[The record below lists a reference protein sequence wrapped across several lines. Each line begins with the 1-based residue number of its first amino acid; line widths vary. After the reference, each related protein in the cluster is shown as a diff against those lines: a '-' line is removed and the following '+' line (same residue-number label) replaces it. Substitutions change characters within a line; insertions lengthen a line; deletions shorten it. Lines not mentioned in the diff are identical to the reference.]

1 MSVNDSFDTLIKCQK
16 IVSIQENLLKSK
28 IRNIDNALSY
38 ITGVKTKLTPFSES
52 PFTTDMSFKT
62 ELEKSCIPRIEMINK
77 IKSNNVVSI
86 ISETTLSSIAK
97 KFQNMNYK
105 LSNKLNTINFNDSI
119 TKMNIQN
126 ITDMYSSLPSLD
138 ISNTLYSKFENSMS
152 SVFSN
157 LPEQTIESFFDDII
171 SMENNFIDTFV
182 EAETNEDY
190 IKCEESAESNTEYT
204 INAIRKLSNSN
215 DTSDEIVSLFKE
227 VKDELVKSNS
237 LKEQEINEL
246 KKSNSLYEEAEK
258 ENEKYNK
265 ISLYIEI
272 ISIILSVFF
281 SGNTVDYIGLQPP
294 QDICNRIQ
302 IESPVEETI
311 NEQLQNID
319 FSQTKEYGEETVT
332 EQFQNIDS
340 SQTAAY
346 GEESSFVDDEQ

>member
-1 MSVNDSFDTLIKCQK
+1 
-16 IVSIQENLLKSK
+16 
-28 IRNIDNALSY
+28 
-38 ITGVKTKLTPFSES
+38 
-52 PFTTDMSFKT
+52 
-62 ELEKSCIPRIEMINK
+62 MINK

-227 VKDELVKSNS
+227 VKYELVKSNS

-246 KKSNSLYEEAEK
+246 KKSNSLKEETEK

-272 ISIILSVFF
+272 IPIILSVFF

-319 FSQTKEYGEETVT
+319 FSQTNEYSEETVT

>member
-237 LKEQEINEL
+237 LKEET
-246 KKSNSLYEEAEK
+246 EK

-272 ISIILSVFF
+272 IPIILSVFF

-319 FSQTKEYGEETVT
+319 FSQTNEYSEETVT

>member
-246 KKSNSLYEEAEK
+246 KKSNSLKEETEK

-272 ISIILSVFF
+272 IPIILSVFF

-319 FSQTKEYGEETVT
+319 FSQTNEYSEETVT

>member
-77 IKSNNVVSI
+77 IKSNTVVSI

-246 KKSNSLYEEAEK
+246 KKSNSLKEETEK

-272 ISIILSVFF
+272 IPIILSVFF

-319 FSQTKEYGEETVT
+319 FSQTNEYSEETVT

>member
-246 KKSNSLYEEAEK
+246 KKSNSLKEETEK

-272 ISIILSVFF
+272 IPIILSVFF

-294 QDICNRIQ
+294 QDICNSNRI
-302 IESPVEETI
+302 SR
-311 NEQLQNID
+311 
-319 FSQTKEYGEETVT
+319 
-332 EQFQNIDS
+332 
-340 SQTAAY
+340 
-346 GEESSFVDDEQ
+346 

>member
-28 IRNIDNALSY
+28 IRNIDNALSH

-52 PFTTDMSFKT
+52 PITADMSFKI
-62 ELEKSCIPRIEMINK
+62 EIEKSCIPRMEMINK
-77 IKSNNVVSI
+77 IKDNNVVSI
-86 ISETTLSSIAK
+86 LSETTLFSIAK
-97 KFQNMNYK
+97 KLQNMNYK
-105 LSNKLNTINFNDSI
+105 LSNKLNTININDSI
-119 TKMNIQN
+119 TKINIQN
-126 ITDMYSSLPSLD
+126 TTDLYSSLPSLG
-138 ISNTLYSKFENSMS
+138 ISNTLYSKFKNSIS

-157 LPEQTIESFFDDII
+157 LPEQTIESFIDDVI

-182 EAETNEDY
+182 ETETNEDY

-215 DTSDEIVSLFKE
+215 DTSDEIVSLFNE
-227 VKDELVKSNS
+227 VKDELIKSNS

-246 KKSNSLYEEAEK
+246 KKSNSLNEETEK
-258 ENEKYNK
+258 ENKKHNK

-272 ISIILSVFF
+272 IPIIFSVLFG
-281 SGNTVDYIGLQPP
+281 GNTVDYIGLQPP
-294 QDICNRIQ
+294 QDIYNRIQ

-311 NEQLQNID
+311 NEQIQSID

-346 GEESSFVDDEQ
+346 GEESSFADGEQ

>member
-246 KKSNSLYEEAEK
+246 KKSNSLKEETEK

-272 ISIILSVFF
+272 IPIILSVFF
-281 SGNTVDYIGLQPP
+281 SGNTFDYIGLQPP

-319 FSQTKEYGEETVT
+319 FSQTNEYSEETVT

>member
-1 MSVNDSFDTLIKCQK
+1 MSVNDSFDKLIKCQK

-38 ITGVKTKLTPFSES
+38 ITGVKTKLTPFCES

-62 ELEKSCIPRIEMINK
+62 ELEKSCIPRMEMINK
-77 IKSNNVVSI
+77 IKDNNVVSI
-86 ISETTLSSIAK
+86 LSETTLFSIAK
-97 KFQNMNYK
+97 KLQNMNYK
-105 LSNKLNTINFNDSI
+105 LSNKLNTININDSI
-119 TKMNIQN
+119 TKINIQN
-126 ITDMYSSLPSLD
+126 TTDLYSSLPSLG
-138 ISNTLYSKFENSMS
+138 ISNTLYSNFKNSIS
-152 SVFSN
+152 SIFSN
-157 LPEQTIESFFDDII
+157 LPEQTIESFIDDII

-182 EAETNEDY
+182 ETKTNEDY

-227 VKDELVKSNS
+227 VKDELV
-237 LKEQEINEL
+237 
-246 KKSNSLYEEAEK
+246 KSNSLYEEAEK

>member
-28 IRNIDNALSY
+28 IRNIDNALSH

-52 PFTTDMSFKT
+52 PITADMSFKI
-62 ELEKSCIPRIEMINK
+62 EIEKSCIPRMEMINK
-77 IKSNNVVSI
+77 IKDNNVVSI
-86 ISETTLSSIAK
+86 ISETNLYSIAT

-105 LSNKLNTINFNDSI
+105 LGNKLNTINFNDSI

-126 ITDMYSSLPSLD
+126 VTNMYSSLPSLG
-138 ISNTLYSKFENSMS
+138 ISNTLYSKFENSIS

-157 LPEQTIESFFDDII
+157 LPEQTIESFIDDII

-182 EAETNEDY
+182 EVETNEDY
-190 IKCEESAESNTEYT
+190 LKCEKFAESNTEYT

-215 DTSDEIVSLFKE
+215 NTSDEIVSLFKE

-246 KKSNSLYEEAEK
+246 VKSNSLKEQKINELKKSNSLKEETEK
-258 ENEKYNK
+258 ENEKHNK
-265 ISLYIEI
+265 ILFYLKV
-272 ISIILSVFF
+272 ISIIWSIFF
-281 SGNTVDYIGLQPP
+281 NGNTVDYIGLHLP

-302 IESPVEETI
+302 IESPVEET
-311 NEQLQNID
+311 L
-319 FSQTKEYGEETVT
+319 T

-346 GEESSFVDDEQ
+346 GEESSFADDEQ

>member
-152 SVFSN
+152 SEFSN

-246 KKSNSLYEEAEK
+246 KKSNSLKEETEK

-272 ISIILSVFF
+272 IPIILSVFF

-319 FSQTKEYGEETVT
+319 FSQTNEYSEETVT

>member
-246 KKSNSLYEEAEK
+246 KKSNSLKEETEK

-272 ISIILSVFF
+272 IPIILSVFF

>member
-246 KKSNSLYEEAEK
+246 KKSNSLKEEREK

-272 ISIILSVFF
+272 IPIILSVFF

-319 FSQTKEYGEETVT
+319 FSQTNEYSEETVT

>member
-215 DTSDEIVSLFKE
+215 DNSDEIVSLFKE

-246 KKSNSLYEEAEK
+246 KKSNSLKEETEK

-272 ISIILSVFF
+272 IPIILSVFF

-319 FSQTKEYGEETVT
+319 FSQTNEYSEETVT

>member
-1 MSVNDSFDTLIKCQK
+1 MSVNDSFDKLIKCQK

-38 ITGVKTKLTPFSES
+38 ITGVKTKLTPFCES

-62 ELEKSCIPRIEMINK
+62 ELEKSCIPRMEMINK
-77 IKSNNVVSI
+77 IKDNNVVSI
-86 ISETTLSSIAK
+86 LSETTLFSIAK
-97 KFQNMNYK
+97 KLQNMNYK
-105 LSNKLNTINFNDSI
+105 LSNKLNTININDSI
-119 TKMNIQN
+119 TKINIQN
-126 ITDMYSSLPSLD
+126 TTDLYSSLPSLG
-138 ISNTLYSKFENSMS
+138 ISNTLYSNFKNSIS
-152 SVFSN
+152 SIFSN
-157 LPEQTIESFFDDII
+157 LPEQTIESFIDDII

-182 EAETNEDY
+182 ETKTNEDY

>member
-77 IKSNNVVSI
+77 IKSNNVFSI

-246 KKSNSLYEEAEK
+246 KKSNSLKEETEK

-272 ISIILSVFF
+272 IPIILSVFF

-319 FSQTKEYGEETVT
+319 FSQTNEYSEETVT

>member
-1 MSVNDSFDTLIKCQK
+1 
-16 IVSIQENLLKSK
+16 
-28 IRNIDNALSY
+28 
-38 ITGVKTKLTPFSES
+38 
-52 PFTTDMSFKT
+52 
-62 ELEKSCIPRIEMINK
+62 
-77 IKSNNVVSI
+77 
-86 ISETTLSSIAK
+86 
-97 KFQNMNYK
+97 MNYK

-246 KKSNSLYEEAEK
+246 KKSNSLKEETEK

-272 ISIILSVFF
+272 IPIILSVFF

-319 FSQTKEYGEETVT
+319 FSQTNEYSEETVT

>member
-215 DTSDEIVSLFKE
+215 VTSDEIVSLFKE

-246 KKSNSLYEEAEK
+246 KKSNSLKEETEK

-272 ISIILSVFF
+272 IPIILSVFF

-319 FSQTKEYGEETVT
+319 FSQTNEYSEETVT